1 MSSKKRAES
10 VQRTVALCYVRLSLT
25 RDETDLDSPERQR
38 ANIQAACDKHGWI
51 PEWYEDT
58 EGHRS
63 GTKEKNRP
71 GWLALK
77 ERLGDPDVAGVVAN
91 DLARLHRKGWRVGSL
106 LDYLDEHRVGLV
118 LAAPGRDFDF
128 TGPQGRMMIMLIAM
142 MDEWYAM
149 DTSQRQKDSVR
160 YRRSRGLAV
169 GRLPFGTIQPKNG
182 FLERSPFG
190 VWFLP
195 DGSVVEGR
203 FNECPV
209 EGAAFKGYFEA
220 AERVMK
226 LFAENRYGRRKIAS
240 IVNSEG
246 YRFRSVK
253 GKPKRFDDEAV
264 RAILANWHTYGGVLM
279 PGKATGRS
287 AKTMLPENIAL
298 NPERAIM
305 DIDLCY
311 RVGKVRHERYQEQH
325 FAAPIEA
332 YVYPLAGIAYC
343 AHCDR
348 AGERTRLQGYE
359 AYRTLP
365 RYRHGDRRR
374 DCGAQNR
381 SVKAEILEA
390 EFSRLIKALV
400 VKPEA
405 ASQMAEEFMQN
416 NQQGRSETERAEILA
431 EIALCKQRIKNAETL
446 FLKARIDQRELERNI
461 EENENEIARLQVAL
475 SEESEIKEMIEMS
488 IKMFMMMGSEWDE
501 ASNEDKQEYVQSLFS
516 EVVFDLDTHMITRF
530 ELKPKVKP
538 YLQVQVSRGACL
550 EGFEPPTLCSVGK
563 CSIH

>member
-1 MSSKKRAES
+1 MSPKKQLEAT
-10 VQRTVALCYVRLSLT
+10 QRNTALCYVRLSLT
-25 RDETDLDSPERQR
+25 RDESDLDSPERQR
-38 ANIQAACDKHGWI
+38 ANILSVCQKHGWT

-77 ERLGDPDVAGVVAN
+77 GRLGDPDVAAVVAN

-106 LDYLDEHRVGLV
+106 LDFLDEHRVGLA

-160 YRRSRGLAV
+160 YRRSKGIAV

-182 FLERSPFG
+182 FLVRSPFG
-190 VWFLP
+190 VWLLP
-195 DGSVVEGR
+195 DGSIVEGR
-203 FNECPV
+203 HDECPV
-209 EGAAFKGYFEA
+209 EGAGFKGYFEA
-220 AERVMK
+220 AERVMN
-226 LFAENRYGRRKIAS
+226 LFAENRYGRRRIAK

-264 RAILANWHTYGGVLM
+264 RAITANWHTYGGVIL

-298 NPERAIM
+298 NPERAVM
-305 DIDLCY
+305 DIELCY
-311 RVGKVRHERYQEQH
+311 RVGKVRNERYREHH
-325 FAAPIEA
+325 FAAPIES
-332 YVYPLAGIAYC
+332 YIYPLAGIAYC
-343 AHCDR
+343 AHC
-348 AGERTRLQGYE
+348 ASTGEHTRLQGYE

-365 RYRHGDRRR
+365 RYRHGDRCPN
-374 DCGAQNR
+374 CGAQNR
-381 SVKAEILEA
+381 SVKAEILEG
-390 EFSRLIKALV
+390 EFSRLVKALSV
-400 VKPEA
+400 RPEA
-405 ASQMAEEFMQN
+405 ASKMAEEFAQAN
-416 NQQGRSETERAEILA
+416 EQRKSEIERAEILA

-446 FLKARIDQRELERNI
+446 FLMARIDQQELERNI
-461 EENENEIARLQVAL
+461 EENENEIARLQVIL
-475 SEESEIKEMIEMS
+475 SEESQINL
-488 IKMFMMMGSEWDE
+488 
-501 ASNEDKQEYVQSLFS
+501 A
-516 EVVFDLDTHMITRF
+516 TRH
-530 ELKPKVKP
+530 L
-538 YLQVQVSRGACL
+538 
-550 EGFEPPTLCSVGK
+550 PTTGMK
-563 CSIH
+563 GRQRAKKRRE